1 MSFYDV
7 VIENNIDISFLLM
20 KTMFNIEM
28 NDTILKFD
36 LIDKMP
42 SINNTELLGSTANA
56 LATLIEYDIPNY
68 RCSRMYIYYNER
80 LNTPTYNLYN
90 SIKSL
95 LEYGFCSYEDYKYNP
110 LLLNNKPPEEIYNIA
125 NNYKYKYDI
134 IRIKKDLSSL
144 FLSII
149 NNEPFIVSINVYEY
163 FDILLKS
170 QEKLIKIPN
179 NNEKLLGAITV
190 VVCGFDVYKQIFIIR
205 YLNLYLEL
213 PFFYLLDNKY
223 SSECFIFIL
232 RNFNINIVATIQENN
247 NTNILIEDNDKK
259 IIDLRNNFSD
269 VYDQGKIGSCTANAL
284 CSIFEYDAN
293 GFKGSRLFLYYNER
307 IFINETDRDEG
318 AFIEDGISA
327 LKIYGLCNENA
338 WAYKLENVLVKPNE
352 EAYKNAKNNFVI
364 EAININNNLE
374 TIKEWLNKN
383 EPIAVGISIYSNF
396 MSYTTSKTGIVSMPT
411 KTDKFIGGHAVV
423 ICGYDDYKEY
433 FILRNSWGNY
443 WGDKGYFYLP
453 YEYILDTNLCN
464 NMWIIIKSKFTSY

>member
-1 MSFYDV
+1 MTFYDV
-7 VIENNIDISFLLM
+7 VIENNIDFLLT

-28 NDTILKFD
+28 NETILKFN

-95 LEYGFCSYEDYKYNP
+95 IEYGFCSYDDYKYDRE
-110 LLLNNKPPEEIYNIA
+110 LLNTKPSDEIYNIA
-125 NNYKYKYDI
+125 NNYKYKFDI
-134 IRIKKDLSSL
+134 IKIKKDLNSL
-144 FLSII
+144 FLSLI
-149 NNEPFIVSINVYEY
+149 NNEPFIVSINVYEN
-163 FDILLKS
+163 FDIS
-170 QEKLIKIPN
+170 QEKSIKMPN
-179 NNEKLLGAITV
+179 PNDKLLGAITI
-190 VVCGFDVYKQIFIIR
+190 VVCGFDVHKHVFIIR

-213 PFFYLLDNKY
+213 PFFYLLNNKY
-223 SSECFIFIL
+223 SSDCFIFIL
-232 RNFNINIVATIQENN
+232 RNFNITINTTSQENN
-247 NTNILIEDNDKK
+247 DSNIIIQDNEKN

-269 VYDQGKIGSCTANAL
+269 VYDQGKIASCTANAL
-284 CSIFEYDAN
+284 CSIFEYDNTN

-307 IFINETDRDEG
+307 IFINETHKDEG

-327 LKIYGLCNENA
+327 LKMYGLCNESA
-338 WAYKLENVLVKPNE
+338 WSYKLENVLVKPSD
-352 EAYKNAKNNFVI
+352 EAYENAKNNFVI
-364 EAININNNLE
+364 DAININNNLD

-383 EPIAVGISIYSNF
+383 EPIAVGITIFSNF
-396 MSYTTSKTGIVSMPT
+396 MSSTTARTGMVSMPIN
-411 KTDKFIGGHAVV
+411 TDKIIGGHAVI
-423 ICGYDDYKEY
+423 ICGYDDYQRL

-453 YEYILDTNLCN
+453 YEYVLNTNLCN
-464 NMWIIIKSKFTSY
+464 NMWVIIKSKFTS